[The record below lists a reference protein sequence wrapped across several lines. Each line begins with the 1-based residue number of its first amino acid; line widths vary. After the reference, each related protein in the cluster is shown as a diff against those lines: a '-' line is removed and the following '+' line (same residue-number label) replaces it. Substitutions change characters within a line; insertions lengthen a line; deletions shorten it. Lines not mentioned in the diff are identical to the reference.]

1 MTQNR
6 SVLIVVGRVAKQA
19 DRKKQQLEE
28 ARGALAKLGS
38 AVQTAA
44 KSRYLPPLVLALRKC
59 RELGVDPSEE
69 RMAAAATL
77 QEELQ
82 LEASVREAEEEYAPA
97 AAEDEADGDQ
107 DEQKSGSAVGRR
119 QSTTV
124 EECEEHLKA
133 AIRAHDTAALAHG
146 IADAERLQVAE
157 SSVVLKTARRTHDK
171 WVSEA
176 ADRRK
181 VRAIEIKAKAA
192 LDAHDQGALQLT
204 LQEASEAGILAEQCE
219 WLQSANNQ
227 SNR

>member
-1 MTQNR
+1 M
-6 SVLIVVGRVAKQA
+6 K
-19 DRKKQQLEE
+19 
-28 ARGALAKLGS
+28 
-38 AVQTAA
+38 
-44 KSRYLPPLVLALRKC
+44 
-59 RELGVDPSEE
+59 
-69 RMAAAATL
+69 
-77 QEELQ
+77 
-82 LEASVREAEEEYAPA
+82 PA
-97 AAEDEADGDQ
+97 ADQ
-107 DEQKSGSAVGRR
+107 DEEKSGSAVRRR

-181 VRAIEIKAKAA
+181 VRAIELKAKAA

-219 WLQSANNQ
+219 WLQSAKTTYESWLSEANAWRSQ
-227 SNR
+227 VSRRMGVIKLVKVVLADTDVEVDKARGSRSAAEDCRARGSRGARVDAAGSSHAWIWCAACARGPRQRRR